1 MASEKPTMILRSI
14 SDLSLIEITEMGD
27 AEAWKLIYSIRPAR
41 KKKKDVRLQV
51 CFTGFGKTSREN
63 QEELADSKN
72 MHVVKSVT
80 KALNFLVIGSNAGP
94 KKIELALSQNVSI
107 LTEQQFENLVDT
119 GVLPSE
125 EAVCEH

>member
-27 AEAWKLIYSIRPAR
+27 AEAWKLIYSIRPAK

-63 QEELADSKN
+63 QEELADSEN

-107 LTEQQFENLVDT
+107 LTEQQFKNLVET

-125 EAVCEH
+125 EAVCEY